1 MSQFVN
7 KIVVT
12 RERAF
17 SGIGKSYGRVFA
29 AIERVGTTLAWKRT
43 IRR

>member
-7 KIVVT
+7 KIVGT

-17 SGIGKSYGRVFA
+17 SGIGKSYGRVVA
-29 AIERVGTTLAWKRT
+29 TIERVGTTFAWKRT
-43 IRR
+43 IR